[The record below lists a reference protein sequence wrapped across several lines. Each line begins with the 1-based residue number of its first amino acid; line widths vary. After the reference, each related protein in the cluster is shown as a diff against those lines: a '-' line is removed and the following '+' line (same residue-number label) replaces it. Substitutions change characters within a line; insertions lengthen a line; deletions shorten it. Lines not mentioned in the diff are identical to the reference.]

1 MFGLL
6 FGLLV
11 RLPMFEKP
19 LGVVFALGL
28 IFASLVSAGCGTKAP
43 DTKRSEKLVVVASI
57 APLAMLAREVVG
69 DAAEVHQLVQ
79 GADPHHYAPS
89 VNDRLTIE
97 GAPLV
102 VWMGPALESVLA
114 RQMALVSAERQ
125 LALLDDTSQFE
136 FDGSDPTDPHLWLR
150 PRNASA
156 IAARIAARLSTL
168 DPQQAEGYRQRAR
181 DFSRAMANLQKVQD
195 RALWAYKDVPI
206 VSTHKAYSQFFGPAG
221 VAVESLSGGSK
232 QAHGARTMVDKIRR
246 EEVSGPA
253 GCLFGEVPANDRDRQ
268 TASHLNLG
276 YQALDPLGSTLPQ
289 DAGYRALMEKLLAD
303 ARRCLSTIP
312 DKSARPLRPVSGLD
326 GATVSWAPAPTRF
339 PDSAP
344 VVFR

>member
-1 MFGLL
+1 
-6 FGLLV
+6 
-11 RLPMFEKP
+11 MFEKP